1 MRTEL
6 QRKLEG
12 DVKEFQE
19 NLQRD
24 EDSAYFRQ
32 LEADRLR
39 GKFQLATRKAFYQ
52 KRLSF
57 HVYKRRQSQNY
68 IFIHTKRRKINRLLT
83 GETGKYGAIEENR

>member
-1 MRTEL
+1 MRREL
-6 QRKLEG
+6 RHKLER

-39 GKFQLATRKAFYQ
+39 GKFQLATRSAFY
-52 KRLSF
+52 
-57 HVYKRRQSQNY
+57 
-68 IFIHTKRRKINRLLT
+68 
-83 GETGKYGAIEENR
+83 